1 MNIFSFSMGGRAC
14 YCLIFIGFLASFSPM
29 SAKNDSTQD
38 NFLPQ
43 QHKVQGTVTDGTNP
57 LPGVTIAIK
66 NKKNNSVISDYSG
79 QFFLTTSHYDTLVV
93 SYIGFKTA
101 LVPIQ
106 GRSVVNIILSYDT
119 TTLQEVKVNAGYYS
133 VKESE
138 RTGSIARI
146 TSKDI
151 DTQPVSN
158 ALAALQGR
166 MAGVNITQTTG
177 VPGGGFTIQVRG
189 RNSIRTDGNNPLY
202 IVDGM
207 PFMSD
212 NRTNSSASAGILAGG
227 MSALNGINPSDID
240 SIEIL
245 KDADAT
251 AIYGS
256 RGANGV
262 VLITTRK
269 GKAGKTTFTTN
280 AYTGA
285 GRVTRFI
292 DLMKTPQYLNM
303 RRQAFANDGIT
314 NYPEWA
320 YDLNGTWD
328 QDRYTDWQKE
338 LLGGTS
344 LIQNIEVG
352 TSGGNESTQFLIKG
366 TIYQEGTVFPGDFG
380 YRKSSVHTSLNHRSE
395 NKRFNAL
402 LAVNY
407 VSDNNDLPGNNL
419 TVQAYSLAPN
429 APALYTPS
437 GELNWE
443 NSTWENPMAVLEQKY
458 LANTRTLT
466 SSANL
471 GYIIGNGFEVKATL
485 GYAEN
490 RLEEMR
496 QSPHTIYD
504 PAYNYTSAN
513 STLLV
518 SNGKQESWSVE
529 PQLNWKKSFG
539 ESSFEIL
546 LGTTFQERNAQTL
559 SVTGA
564 NFASNSLIGNLQ
576 AATTSRVTLYDV
588 MRYRYNAVFGRIN
601 YNLSGKYILNLTG
614 RRDGSSRFGPGNN
627 FANFGAAGAV
637 WIFSKENFVK
647 DNIHFLSF
655 GKIRSSYGIT
665 GSDQIGDYQFMDNY
679 APTGVNYQGY
689 IGLQP
694 IRLYN
699 SDFSWETNKKLEAA
713 VELGF
718 FSDRLLL
725 TTAWYQN
732 HSSNQLVGIPLPGT
746 TGFTSVQANLGATVQ
761 NSGWEFELRTT
772 NFQTANFKWNTTANL
787 TFARNQLLEFPG
799 LETSTYATQYI
810 IGQPLDIR
818 MSYQYTGIDAETGLY
833 TFRDFNGDGQLTIAE
848 DRKKA
853 VNLTPQF
860 FGGLQNSISYKNW
873 QLDFLFQFVKQKGF
887 NYAYLGGV
895 PGGLGNQSVQA
906 GNAWQ
911 PENQTANVQMYTSG
925 SNAAALTSF
934 DRFVM
939 SDGAITDASYI
950 RLKNLSLS
958 YALPQ
963 AWVKTA
969 NCRLYFQAQ
978 NLFTFTKYQGPDPE
992 NQTQGGLPPLRV
1004 LSIGVQL
1011 NFQP

>member
-1 MNIFSFSMGGRAC
+1 MNNFSFYKDGKAI
-14 YCLIFIGFLASFSPM
+14 YCLFFIWLFLSFS
-29 SAKNDSTQD
+29 SLFAKSSNWKSIS
-38 NFLPQ
+38 FPQ
-43 QHKVQGTVTDGTNP
+43 QHQVQGTVSDGTNP

-66 NKKNNSVISDYSG
+66 NKKNNAVISDYNG
-79 QFFLTTSHYDTLVV
+79 QFTLSSSPYDTLVV
-93 SYIGFKTA
+93 SFIGFKTS

-106 GRSVVNIILSYDT
+106 GRSVVNIILFYDT
-119 TTLQEVKVNAGYYS
+119 TTLREVKINAGYYS

-151 DTQPVSN
+151 DMQPVSN
-158 ALAALQGR
+158 PLATLQGR
-166 MAGVNITQTTG
+166 MAGVNVTQTTG

-189 RNSIRTDGNNPLY
+189 RNSIRTDGNSPLY

-207 PFMSD
+207 PFSSD
-212 NRTNSSASAGILAGG
+212 NRSNSGASAGILAGG
-227 MSALNGINPSDID
+227 MSPLNGINPSDID

-303 RRQAFANDGIT
+303 RRQAFANDGTT

-429 APALYTPS
+429 APSLYTPS

-518 SNGKQESWSVE
+518 SSGKQESWSVE

-539 ESSFEIL
+539 ESSFDIL
-546 LGTTFQERNAQTL
+546 LGSTFQERNAQTL
-559 SVTGA
+559 SVAGA

-647 DNIHFLSF
+647 ENMDFLSF

-713 VELGF
+713 LELGF

-725 TTAWYQN
+725 TAAWYQN

-761 NSGWEFELRTT
+761 NSGWEFELRTS

-799 LETSTYATQYI
+799 LETSTYSTQYV

-833 TFRDFNGDGQLTIAE
+833 TFRDFNGDGQLTVAE

-887 NYAYLGGV
+887 NYTYLGGV

-906 GNAWQ
+906 SNAWQ
-911 PENQTANVQMYTSG
+911 LENQNAAVQMYTSG